1 MGPRPPSIVA
11 TDLTREANKY
21 MEAHKKAAESNET
34 LHKAMTQHIENLR
47 VLQQPL
53 SDIANILPSLDSLTC
68 KFHLFLFQK
77 AILYIIQV
85 SYFCYINGHCVNG

>member
-34 LHKAMTQHIENLR
+34 LHRAMTQHIENLR

-53 SDIANILPSLDSLTC
+53 SEIQESLPTLATLDC
-68 KFHLFLFQK
+68 EYYRV
-77 AILYIIQV
+77 I
-85 SYFCYINGHCVNG
+85 

>member
-1 MGPRPPSIVA
+1 MPNVCRQIEEVSEREYQEVMGNRPPSIVA

-47 VLQQPL
+47 VLQRPL
-53 SDIANILPSLDSLTC
+53 DEITANLPSLESLNR
-68 KFHLFLFQK
+68 K
-77 AILYIIQV
+77 
-85 SYFCYINGHCVNG
+85 